1 MNVALIVAALV
12 VLAVLSA
19 MVGMYYWLGWTRDV
33 EKRLAASFAPAESEV
48 RRGRL
53 QDQVN
58 QRISRFAMGA
68 RLERQLE
75 AADSQFTVAEY
86 IMLRIGLTLLFFLVG
101 WVIVRHPI
109 GGLTLSLVGWML
121 PGFYLRRRQS
131 KRAKEFADQLP
142 DMLSMLV
149 GSLRA
154 GYGLL
159 HALSVI
165 EDEMP
170 EPMSTEFGRVIRETA
185 LGYSLGE
192 ALDHLVERIDNDDL
206 ALIVTTIHIQN
217 EVGGNL
223 ADVLETIS
231 KTIRDRI
238 QLKGEIRAMTAQ
250 QRATGSIL
258 SGLPFA
264 VGVLLMLINP
274 EYMLGIFQP
283 GWPLLI
289 PAGAVVM
296 IILGNIIMRMVTRID
311 V

>member
-1 MNVALIVAALV
+1 
-12 VLAVLSA
+12 
-19 MVGMYYWLGWTRDV
+19 
-33 EKRLAASFAPAESEV
+33 
-48 RRGRL
+48 
-53 QDQVN
+53 
-58 QRISRFAMGA
+58 
-68 RLERQLE
+68 
-75 AADSQFTVAEY
+75 
-86 IMLRIGLTLLFFLVG
+86 
-101 WVIVRHPI
+101 
-109 GGLTLSLVGWML
+109 
-121 PGFYLRRRQS
+121 
-131 KRAKEFADQLP
+131 
-142 DMLSMLV
+142 
-149 GSLRA
+149 
-154 GYGLL
+154 
-159 HALSVI
+159 SVI

-170 EPMSTEFGRVIRETA
+170 EPMSTEFGRVIRETV